1 MVERLIEFVQLLRKN
16 GLRVSPAETLDAVRA
31 AAIVGLADPSSLSSA
46 LAATLVKRPADE
58 AMFDELFELYFLRA
72 GDFGKKALAER
83 APLVE
88 DLRKKGFSD
97 EEIEALLAQLA
108 DEAARLSPTARMG
121 LGLRRGHVEML
132 IRRTGNQLDFDRMV
146 NPLQVG
152 FFSQQLLDA
161 IGMRAAEGEL
171 SRLVESLSRKLGE
184 GRAAALGEALR
195 EQLGQLRQAVRQFV
209 LDEFKR
215 RNLDSRQQAR
225 MDLLS
230 EKPFGQMT
238 DEDLRRLRHEVERLA
253 RKLRTQMSLRPR
265 TLRRGRLDARR
276 TIRRSLA
283 TGGVPFV
290 LHRKKRRIDKPRLVV
305 LCDISDSVRNVS
317 RFMLQLAYTLQ
328 DRFEKVRSFV
338 FVSDLGETTDLFAQ
352 HELGR
357 AVDLAYGGAVV
368 NVYAN
373 SNFGRAFREFRERY
387 LDAVTTRTTVLV
399 IGDGRNNYQ
408 PTEAWA
414 LADVRARAR
423 RVLWLNP
430 ESRLSWAFGD
440 SAMRAYEPHCDRVEV
455 VQNLDSLRRV
465 VDALVL

>member
-1 MVERLIEFVQLLRKN
+1 MLERLIEFVELLRRN
-16 GLRVSPAETLDAVRA
+16 GVRVSTAETLDAVRA
-31 AAIVGLADPSSLSSA
+31 TTIVGLSDPASLSGA
-46 LAATLVKRPADE
+46 LAATLVKRAVDKE
-58 AMFDELFELYFLRA
+58 IFDELFDLYFVRA
-72 GDFGKKALAER
+72 GDFGKKAAKEG
-83 APLVE
+83 APLLDE
-88 DLRKKGFSD
+88 LREKGFTAD
-97 EEIEALLAQLA
+97 EIEALLAQLA

-121 LGLRRGHVEML
+121 LGLKRGHVEML
-132 IRRTGNQLDFDRMV
+132 IRRAGVQMDFDRMV

-161 IGMRAAEGEL
+161 IGMRGAEAEL
-171 SRLVESLSRKLGE
+171 ARLVESLTRKMGE
-184 GRAAALGEALR
+184 GRAQALGEALK
-195 EQLGQLRQAVRQFV
+195 EQMGRLRQAVRQFV
-209 LDEFKR
+209 LDEFQR
-215 RNLDSRQQAR
+215 RNLESRQQAR

-238 DEDLRRLRHEVERLA
+238 DEDLHRLRYEVERLA
-253 RKLRTQMSLRPR
+253 RKLRSQASLRPR

-290 LHRKKRRIDKPRLVV
+290 LLRKKRRIDKPRLVV

-338 FVSDLGETTDLFAQ
+338 FVSDLGETTDLFGQ

-373 SNFGRAFREFRERY
+373 SNFGRAFRTFRERY
-387 LDAVTTRTTVLV
+387 LDAVTPRTTVLV

-440 SAMRAYEPHCDRVEV
+440 SAMRAYEPYCDRVEV